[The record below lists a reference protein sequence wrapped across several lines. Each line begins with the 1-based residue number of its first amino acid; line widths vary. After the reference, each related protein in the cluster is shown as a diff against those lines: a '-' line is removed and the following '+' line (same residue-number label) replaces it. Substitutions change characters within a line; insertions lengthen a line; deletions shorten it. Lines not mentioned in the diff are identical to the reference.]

1 MRLKE
6 FKHELSTIIL
16 CGGKGKRLLPLTKVS
31 PKPLIKIKNKEIL
44 IYIIEHLLSFK
55 IKYISL
61 SVGIHK
67 NRFKNFVNRKK
78 INKSTFIIDTG
89 KNSDIIKRITNCEK
103 YLKKYVLVCYGDTLV
118 DLNLDKLIRFFNQNK
133 NKFIF
138 SGYKY
143 KSNFGLLKIN
153 KNGNVVYFKEKPNL
167 GYLFNIGFFLFKKD
181 FIKKLNK
188 FTTFKSFLEN
198 KKMIKQF
205 KVFEHT
211 GKHIT
216 VNTVKELLE
225 AKKNIKHLR
234 KYE

>member
-78 INKSTFIIDTG
+78 LINQHS
-89 KNSDIIKRITNCEK
+89 
-103 YLKKYVLVCYGDTLV
+103 
-118 DLNLDKLIRFFNQNK
+118 
-133 NKFIF
+133 
-138 SGYKY
+138 
-143 KSNFGLLKIN
+143 
-153 KNGNVVYFKEKPNL
+153 
-167 GYLFNIGFFLFKKD
+167 
-181 FIKKLNK
+181 
-188 FTTFKSFLEN
+188 
-198 KKMIKQF
+198 
-205 KVFEHT
+205 
-211 GKHIT
+211 
-216 VNTVKELLE
+216 
-225 AKKNIKHLR
+225 
-234 KYE
+234 